1 MLLNIRAFLFIYLY
15 LFGVQ
20 AVPFG
25 PLLVRALGYPPPPP
39 HQKKK
44 KHEYKLSYMKLSHKA
59 CVESEL
65 GKTDIY
71 IYIYIRKK
79 EFKTNDFYKKGR
91 SNPNRKFTP
100 KASGTCYKCGRKGH
114 FQKEC
119 KTKAKTLI
127 NTLISDQTSKQESW
141 LV

>member
-1 MLLNIRAFLFIYLY
+1 MVLNIRAFLFIYFY

-25 PLLVRALGYPPPPP
+25 PLLVRALGYPPPTK
-39 HQKKK
+39 KKK

-71 IYIYIRKK
+71 IYIYI
-79 EFKTNDFYKKGR
+79 
-91 SNPNRKFTP
+91 SP
-100 KASGTCYKCGRKGH
+100 
-114 FQKEC
+114 
-119 KTKAKTLI
+119 LI
-127 NTLISDQTSKQESW
+127 
-141 LV
+141 

>member
-1 MLLNIRAFLFIYLY
+1 MVLNIRAFLFIYFY

-39 HQKKK
+39 PQKKKK

-71 IYIYIRKK
+71 IYIYI
-79 EFKTNDFYKKGR
+79 
-91 SNPNRKFTP
+91 S
-100 KASGTCYKCGRKGH
+100 
-114 FQKEC
+114 
-119 KTKAKTLI
+119 TLI
-127 NTLISDQTSKQESW
+127 QEKCS
-141 LV
+141 LTFHLLFYTIFTIIMVML